1 MELTKITAAEFRA
14 MVIAGG
20 QRLNDQMELI
30 NSLNVFPVP
39 DGDTGTNMNMSFTSG
54 VENLKQSKSDKV
66 GELAG
71 ALAKGLLMGA
81 RGNSGVILSQIFRG
95 FSQAITDKDT
105 LDANDFAAAFAGG
118 VEAAYKAVMKPVE
131 GTILTVARESAI
143 RGEKKAAKTDNIIEV
158 MQSIVTGAEK
168 SLAKTPD
175 LLPVLKQV
183 GVVDSGGKGLL
194 SVYEGFLSALKGEA
208 SIAQDADE
216 LSQQAQGH
224 AHAMFEEGA
233 ENPMTLEEIT
243 YGYCTEIMVR
253 IGEGPTTIKSFNY
266 DEFRNTLDQKGDS
279 LLVVADDE
287 IVKVHIHTE
296 NPGEIMQLGQEFG
309 ELIKIKVDNMREQVR
324 SLENDEKALNEKA
337 QQVAKPT
344 EPEREYAII
353 AVAAGEGIMELFRSL
368 GVTEVLSGGQTMNP
382 STEDFIK
389 AIERVNAK
397 KIILLPNN
405 KNIVMAAEQATQVAE
420 VPTVVIPT
428 TTIPEGI
435 ASLMAF
441 NVDASIEE
449 NKEQMT
455 EMSHQVTSGQITYSI
470 RDTEI
475 DGVKIYKEDYMGI
488 VSGKIMLSVQDA
500 PTALDQT
507 LKLMMTEETEIVT
520 IIVGEDGSVDEA
532 NQIAEEL
539 EERFEDV
546 EFEIVE
552 GNQPVYNYIIS
563 AE

>member
-1 MELTKITAAEFRA
+1 MEIKKITATEFRA

-20 QRLNDQMELI
+20 QRLNDQMDLI
-30 NSLNVFPVP
+30 NALNVFPVP
-39 DGDTGTNMNMSFTSG
+39 DGDTGTNMSMSFTSG
-54 VENLKQSKSDKV
+54 VENLKQSNSNSV

-95 FSQAITDKDT
+95 FSKAVEGKET
-105 LDANDFAAAFAGG
+105 LSAKEFSAAFAGG

-143 RGEKKAAKTDNIIEV
+143 RGEKKLAKTDNIIEV

-208 SIAQDADE
+208 IILEEQNENKA
-216 LSQQAQGH
+216 H

-233 ENPMTLEEIT
+233 ENPMTMEEIT
-243 YGYCTEIMVR
+243 FGYCTEIMVR
-253 IGEGPTTIKSFNY
+253 IGEGPTTIKSFDY
-266 DEFRNTLDQKGDS
+266 DNFRNTLDKKGDS

-324 SLENDEKALNEKA
+324 NLESSEKELNQVSE
-337 QQVAKPT
+337 QQVPEIQLPA
-344 EPEREYAII
+344 EPERDYAII
-353 AVAAGEGIMELFRSL
+353 AVAAGEGIMELYRSM

-389 AIERVNAK
+389 AIEKVNAK
-397 KIILLPNN
+397 RIILLPNN
-405 KNIVMAAEQATQVAE
+405 KNIVMAAEQATQVSE
-420 VPTVVIPT
+420 VPAVVIPT

-441 NVDASIEE
+441 NPDLELDD
-449 NKEQMT
+449 NRFNML
-455 EMSHQVTSGQITYSI
+455 EMSKNITSGQITYSI

-475 DGVKIYKEDYMGI
+475 DGVNIKKEDYMGI
-488 VSGKIMLSVQDA
+488 VDGKIVLSVQDDL
-500 PTALDQT
+500 TALNQT
-507 LKLMMTEETEIVT
+507 LLQMMDEDTEIVT
-520 IIVGEDGSVDEA
+520 IIVGEDGSLVV
-532 NQIAEEL
+532 AEQVISEISEKF
-539 EERFEDV
+539 EEV
-546 EFEIVE
+546 EFEVLE
-552 GNQPVYNYIIS
+552 GQQPVYHYIIS

>member
-95 FSQAITDKDT
+95 FSQAITDKET

-143 RGEKKAAKTDNIIEV
+143 RGEKKASKTDNIIEV

-208 SIAQDADE
+208 NIAQDADE

-266 DEFRNTLDQKGDS
+266 DDFRNTLDQKGDS

-337 QQVAKPT
+337 QQVAEPT

-475 DGVKIYKEDYMGI
+475 DGVKINKEDYMGI

>member
-1 MELTKITAAEFRA
+1 MELKTITAVEFRE
-14 MVIAGG
+14 MVYAGG

-30 NSLNVFPVP
+30 NALNVFPVP
-39 DGDTGTNMNMSFTSG
+39 DGDTGTNMNMSFSSG
-54 VENLKQSKSDKV
+54 VENLRQATSESV

-95 FSQAITDKDT
+95 FSQAVAGKKT
-105 LDANDFAAAFAGG
+105 LNAQDFAAAFAGG
-118 VEAAYKAVMKPVE
+118 VESAYKAVMKPVE

-143 RGEKKAAKTDNIIEV
+143 RGEKKSTRTDNIIEV

-194 SVYEGFLSALKGEA
+194 SVYEGFLAALKGEA
-208 SIAQDADE
+208 IIQDEAHSHAGHKHSI
-216 LSQQAQGH
+216 
-224 AHAMFEEGA
+224 FEEGN
-233 ENPMTLEEIT
+233 ENPMSLEEIT
-243 YGYCTEIMVR
+243 FGYCTEIMLR
-253 IGEGPTTIKSFNY
+253 IGEGPTTIKPFDY
-266 DEFRNTLDQKGDS
+266 DKFRNTLDKKGDS

-324 SLENDEKALNEKA
+324 NLDSGESNSNL
-337 QQVAKPT
+337 PT
-344 EPEREYAII
+344 EPEKDYAII
-353 AVAAGEGIMELFRSL
+353 AVAAGQGIMDLFSSM
-368 GVTEVLSGGQTMNP
+368 GVSEVLSGGQTMNP
-382 STEDFIK
+382 STEDFVK

-397 KIILLPNN
+397 RIILLPNN
-405 KNIVMAAEQATQVAE
+405 KNIIMAAEQAAQVSD

-435 ASLMAF
+435 SSLMAF
-441 NVDASIEE
+441 NPEDEIET
-449 NKEQMT
+449 NKEK
-455 EMSHQVTSGQITYSI
+455 MSENSKQIISGQITYSI

-475 DGVKIYKEDYMGI
+475 DGVAIKKDDFMGLLNNKI
-488 VSGKIMLSVQDA
+488 VLSVSDSA
-500 PTALDQT
+500 TALNDT
-507 LKLMMTEETEIVT
+507 IRLMLEQDSEIIT
-520 IIVGEDGSVDEA
+520 IFIGEDGSMDEA
-532 NQIAEEL
+532 ETVVAALEAE
-539 EERFEDV
+539 FEDV
-546 EFEIVE
+546 EFEILE
-552 GNQPVYNYIIS
+552 GQQPVYHYIIS

>member
-95 FSQAITDKDT
+95 FSQAITDKET

-143 RGEKKAAKTDNIIEV
+143 RGEKKASKTDNIIEV

-266 DEFRNTLDQKGDS
+266 DDFRNTLDQKGDS

-337 QQVAKPT
+337 QQVAEPT

-475 DGVKIYKEDYMGI
+475 DGVKINKEDYMGI

>member
-95 FSQAITDKDT
+95 FSQAITDKDS

-143 RGEKKAAKTDNIIEV
+143 RGEKKASKTDNIIEV

-208 SIAQDADE
+208 NIAQDADE

-337 QQVAKPT
+337 QQVAEPT

-475 DGVKIYKEDYMGI
+475 DGVKINKEDYMGI

>member
-143 RGEKKAAKTDNIIEV
+143 RGEKKASKTDNIIEV

-266 DEFRNTLDQKGDS
+266 DDFRNTLDQKGDS

-337 QQVAKPT
+337 QQVAEPT

-475 DGVKIYKEDYMGI
+475 DGVKINKEDYMGI

>member
-266 DEFRNTLDQKGDS
+266 DDFRNTLDQKGDS

-475 DGVKIYKEDYMGI
+475 DGVKINKEDYMGI

>member
-143 RGEKKAAKTDNIIEV
+143 RGEKKASKTDNIIEV

-266 DEFRNTLDQKGDS
+266 DDFRNTLDQKGDS

-475 DGVKIYKEDYMGI
+475 DGVKINKEDYMGI

>member
-1 MELTKITAAEFRA
+1 MELNKITASEFRA
-14 MVIAGG
+14 MIIAGG

-30 NSLNVFPVP
+30 NALNVFPVP
-39 DGDTGTNMNMSFTSG
+39 DGDTGTNMSMSFTSG
-54 VENLKQSKSDKV
+54 VENLKQSTATSV

-95 FSQAITDKDT
+95 FSKAVEGKET
-105 LDANDFAAAFAGG
+105 LNAKEFSAAFAGG

-143 RGEKKAAKTDNIIEV
+143 RGEKKLAKTDNIIEV

-194 SVYEGFLSALKGEA
+194 SVYEGFLAALKGEA
-208 SIAQDADE
+208 VISEEAQSNQKA
-216 LSQQAQGH
+216 H
-224 AHAMFEEGA
+224 THAMFEDGA

-243 YGYCTEIMVR
+243 FGYCTEIMVR
-253 IGEGPTTIKSFNY
+253 IGEGPTTIKAFDY
-266 DEFRNTLDQKGDS
+266 ETFRNTLDKKGDS

-324 SLENDEKALNEKA
+324 NLESTEKELKEQEK
-337 QQVAKPT
+337 VEPIVLPK
-344 EPEREYAII
+344 EPERDYAII
-353 AVAAGEGIMELFRSL
+353 AVAAGEGIMELYRSM

-382 STEDFIK
+382 STEDFIN

-397 KIILLPNN
+397 RIILLPNN
-405 KNIVMAAEQATQVAE
+405 KNIVMAAEQATQVSTIPA
-420 VPTVVIPT
+420 VVIPT

-441 NVDASIEE
+441 NPELDLDE
-449 NKEQMT
+449 NRFNML

-475 DGVKIYKEDYMGI
+475 DGVAIKKDDYMGI
-488 VSGKIMLSVQDA
+488 VNGKIILSVQDVV
-500 PTALDQT
+500 TALHQT
-507 LKLMMTEETEIVT
+507 LLQMLDGDSEIVT
-520 IIVGEDGSVDEA
+520 IIVGEEGTIEA
-532 NQIAEEL
+532 VTQVIEEL
-539 EERFEDV
+539 SAMFEEV
-546 EFEIVE
+546 EFEVIE
-552 GNQPVYNYIIS
+552 GNQPVYHYIIS

>member
-95 FSQAITDKDT
+95 FSQAITDKDS

-143 RGEKKAAKTDNIIEV
+143 RGEKKASKTDNIIEV

-208 SIAQDADE
+208 NIAQDADE

-266 DEFRNTLDQKGDS
+266 DDFRNTLDQKGDS

-337 QQVAKPT
+337 QQVAEPT

-475 DGVKIYKEDYMGI
+475 DGVKINKEDYMGI

>member
-143 RGEKKAAKTDNIIEV
+143 RGEKKASKTDNIIEV

-266 DEFRNTLDQKGDS
+266 DEFRSTLDQKGDS

-475 DGVKIYKEDYMGI
+475 DGVKINKEDYMGI

>member
-143 RGEKKAAKTDNIIEV
+143 RGEKKASKTDNIIEV

-266 DEFRNTLDQKGDS
+266 DDFRNTLDQKGDS

-337 QQVAKPT
+337 QQMAKPT

-475 DGVKIYKEDYMGI
+475 DGVKINKEDYMGI